1 MDGLLEL
8 ATTLQ
13 GFDALVIY
21 AIGAGMILLCGL
33 GMPIP
38 EDVSLLA
45 MGYMTYLP
53 MPDGSQRPHSGLFTA
68 FVIAYAAVMAGDGTM
83 FSLGRRFGLP
93 LAHRRPFSWVIDE
106 KRLGKARAFIDKHG
120 PKVLF
125 AARFMP
131 GVRTVVFFV
140 CGTLGVPYHR
150 FALYDG
156 LAALLS
162 VPLFIWAGW
171 YWGPDI
177 DWVIQQA
184 RHLEYG
190 VVGLIVLIAALM
202 VAKSYWRQSRER
214 RAEAAQAKS
223 SGQPPEG

>member
-13 GFDALVIY
+13 AFDALTIY

-33 GMPIP
+33 GVPIP
-38 EDVSLLA
+38 EDVSLLT

-53 MPDGSQRPHSGLFTA
+53 MPDGSPRPHAGLVLAT
-68 FVIAYAAVMAGDGTM
+68 VIAYSAVMVGDGIM
-83 FSLGRRFGLP
+83 FSLGRRFGMP
-93 LAHRRPFSWVIDE
+93 LARRRPFSWVINE
-106 KRLGKARAFIDKHG
+106 KRLVRARGFITKHG

-140 CGTLGVPYHR
+140 CGTLGEPYRR
-150 FALYDG
+150 FAFFDG

-171 YWGPDI
+171 YWGAEI
-177 DWVIQQA
+177 DWVIERA

-190 VVGLIVLIAALM
+190 VVGAMVLITVLM
-202 VAKSYWRQSRER
+202 VAKSLWQQRRER
-214 RAEAAQAKS
+214 LAEAAAKAS
-223 SGQPPEG
+223 TLTETKG